1 MTSGTDRIL
10 EKLGEIELRLQRLES
25 ISPNNEIITEER
37 TELAEEGELDS
48 ERVSRVNDSV
58 VTTKRITMCDYCFGK
73 IDDLSMCKKC
83 GKKLCNNCSIDFRN
97 EIICLQDLREIHPIS
112 RQVFKVILM
121 IGNGIT
127 GEHDMNKV
135 SGIPRDDMKGIIDF
149 LKESGYVTTSFLGGK
164 RLTDLGTEAFYAH
177 SQVLG
182 GKDDMKDLDGRIEEY
197 VSKS

>member
-1 MTSGTDRIL
+1 MTSDTDRIL

-25 ISPNNEIITEER
+25 IPTNNEIITEER
-37 TELAEEGELDS
+37 TELAEEGDLDS
-48 ERVSRVNDSV
+48 EQVSRVNDSV

-73 IDDLSMCKKC
+73 IDELSMCKKC

-127 GEHDMNKV
+127 SEHNMNEV
-135 SGIPRDDMKGIIDF
+135 SGIPRDEMRGIVDF
-149 LKESGYVTTSFLGGK
+149 LKESGYITTSFLGGK

>member
-1 MTSGTDRIL
+1 MTSDTDRIL
-10 EKLGEIELRLQRLES
+10 EKLGEIELRLQRLEDMP
-25 ISPNNEIITEER
+25 ISNEIITEER
-37 TELAEEGELDS
+37 TEVAGEGELDS

-73 IDDLSMCKKC
+73 IDQLSLCKKC
-83 GKKLCNNCSIDFRN
+83 GKKLCENCAIDFRN
-97 EIICLQDLREIHPIS
+97 EIICLQDLRETHPIS

-121 IGNGIT
+121 IANGIT
-127 GEHDMNKV
+127 GERDMNEV
-135 SGIPRDDMKGIIDF
+135 SGIPMDEMKGIVDF
-149 LKESGYVTTSFLGGK
+149 LRDSGYVTTSFLGGK

-197 VSKS
+197 VSQV